1 MKVDFISFA
10 YMKYDIK
17 KLSLWFLIYY
27 LVTDVIG
34 EIIDSDSISKAFEY
48 HTQPNIMAL
57 TLSVGFIFF
66 LYALSAYS
74 VFYKWH
80 NKKPFWVNIVVIAIS
95 VVAIVGLRYLIE
107 EVLFRSLF
115 GFGNYRED
123 VKLSYY
129 FLDNFYYV
137 FQYCALGI
145 IFYFWQYSKFKDERT
160 NQLLLENQRMEL
172 DLLRSQTNPHFLFN
186 TLNNIYALVHIN
198 PDKAL
203 GAIEKLSLL
212 LRYTLY
218 KTKSVVALEDEI
230 AQIRNFIDL
239 ESIRHKEQ
247 PFIEFNIEGITK
259 NVHIPQF
266 LLLPFVENAFKHGQ
280 LHGKKQPIEIKLN
293 VQDSFLTYH
302 VNNEIEEKKKDKA
315 GGLGLDN
322 LKKRLKLLFPK
333 QHSLSCKTENSI
345 FKAYLQIPLK

>member
-1 MKVDFISFA
+1 
-10 YMKYDIK
+10 MKYDIK
-17 KLSLWFLIYY
+17 KLSLWFLVYY

-34 EIIDSDSISKAFEY
+34 EIIDTDSISKALEY
-48 HTQPNIMAL
+48 HVQPRIIAL

-66 LYALSAYS
+66 LYALSSYS

-80 NKKPFWVNIVVIAIS
+80 NKQAFWKNILIIVCS
-95 VVAIVGLRYLIE
+95 VFVIVGLRYTIE

-115 GFGNYRED
+115 GFGNYRAD

-186 TLNNIYALVHIN
+186 TLNNIYALVHIDAN
-198 PDKAL
+198 KAL
-203 GAIEKLSLL
+203 SAIEKLSLL

-218 KTKSVVALEDEI
+218 KTKSVVPLEDEI

-239 ESIRHKEQ
+239 ESIRHKDR
-247 PFIEFNIEGITK
+247 PIIDFNIEGLTK
-259 NVHIPQF
+259 NVSIPQF
-266 LLLPFVENAFKHGQ
+266 ILLTFVENAFKHGK
-280 LHGKKQPIEIKLN
+280 LHSKQQPIQITITVN
-293 VQDSFLTYH
+293 DSLLTYH
-302 VNNEIEEKKKDKA
+302 VINEIEDKKKDKI

-322 LKKRLKLLFPK
+322 LKKRLELLFPK
-333 QHSLSCKTENSI
+333 AHSFSCEAKNSI